1 MPEFVGGSVTSPGLP
16 EESGFPVQTFDTLAS
31 ENPHIT
37 FADFASRG
45 YGVVEVSPTGLD
57 CQLKKVQI
65 QTRDNGASAST
76 IASYHV
82 PLGARIPQKT
92 G

>member
-1 MPEFVGGSVTSPGLP
+1 MTSPGLP
-16 EESGFPVQTFDTLAS
+16 EESGFPAS
-31 ENPHIT
+31 ALNGLVALDPHIT
-37 FADFASRG
+37 FADFVNRG
-45 YGVVEVSPTGLD
+45 YGVVEVSATGLD

-82 PLGARIPQKT
+82 PLGARTPQRT